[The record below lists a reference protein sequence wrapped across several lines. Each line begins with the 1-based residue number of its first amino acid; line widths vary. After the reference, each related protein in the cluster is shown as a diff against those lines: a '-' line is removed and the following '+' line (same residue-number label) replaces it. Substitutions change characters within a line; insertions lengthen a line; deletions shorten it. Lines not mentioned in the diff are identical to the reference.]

1 MTQIKKSTPAERLT
15 CTKCLSYNHIHAL
28 MISSQWSNFM
38 WVYLFSQFGSI
49 RGIEFSNLIVAMFV
63 VAIFRH
69 QDDCYTLVTIW
80 DQWYTQLQ
88 HSGSLRTVII
98 VCGNRLFTHKGDPTL
113 GVDKNSWD
121 VNTANWPLVVQWVI
135 NLLKL
140 AVVLLFFTSMVVL
153 WHLW

>member
-1 MTQIKKSTPAERLT
+1 
-15 CTKCLSYNHIHAL
+15 
-28 MISSQWSNFM
+28 M

-140 AVVLLFFTSMVVL
+140 AVVLLFSLLWLFCGIFDNICVFVL
-153 WHLW
+153 SGTKGSQENWSHWNGKIGKIWKFAG